1 MELTFTNQI
10 NETET
15 KRRWRRVFFALYTPV
30 YVRYAL
36 YAVMFCY
43 TGLLLFDLRY
53 FMIVLAAAYVVG
65 ILTWYPRIWKVYR
78 ETFRK
83 IGAFDHPTTV
93 RLADTFIEVTCGE
106 NTAKNEYGVFSGFVE
121 LNDVIALINQKSIAA
136 TFEKKDFAD
145 GGKEFVQCLRKCGV
159 KKIELWGFKRWGL
172 AFSPVAL
179 MALLGVAH
187 IVYIASAQN
196 RHWAYEYGCRTQCC
210 SNLKQMMCGLLI
222 YSDDLKKEGKVS
234 FPQLFTLDDVV
245 AAGLA
250 DESYGGCPRSCT
262 GFAYVPYS
270 RLLNKNASAAANT
283 PVLFDYV
290 IGCHRK
296 RKHSLWG
303 KDTPQT
309 LVAFEDGHV
318 SVEENLAS
326 FMDIYERYAPLMSK
340 EDANELRRFC
350 EDHDGLLQ

>member
-1 MELTFTNQI
+1 
-10 NETET
+10 
-15 KRRWRRVFFALYTPV
+15 
-30 YVRYAL
+30 
-36 YAVMFCY
+36 MFCCI
-43 TGLLLFDLRY
+43 GMLLFDLRY
-53 FMIVLAAAYVVG
+53 FMIVLAAAYVIG

-83 IGAFDHPTTV
+83 LGAFDHPVTV
-93 RLADTFIEVTCGE
+93 RLTDTFIEVTCGE

-121 LNDVIALINQKSIAA
+121 LKDIIALINQKSIAA
-136 TFEKKDFAD
+136 TFDKKDFAD
-145 GGKEFVQCLRKCGV
+145 GGKEFMQCLINSGV
-159 KKIELWGFKRWGL
+159 KKIELWGFKRCML
-172 AFSPVAL
+172 AFLPVAL

-187 IVYIASAQN
+187 IMHNANVQN
-196 RHWAYEYGCRTQCC
+196 QLWMYEKTCQTQCC

-234 FPQLFTLDDVV
+234 FPQLFTLDEVI

-250 DESYGGCPRSCT
+250 DESKSGCPKSCA
-262 GFAYVPYS
+262 GYAYVPYS
-270 RLLNKNASAAANT
+270 RLLDKNASAAANT

-296 RKHSLWG
+296 RKHLLWG
-303 KDTPQT
+303 KDTPLT

-318 SVEENLAS
+318 SIEENLAS
-326 FMDIYERYAPLMSK
+326 FMGIYEKYAPLMSK

-350 EDHDGLLQ
+350 EDQDGLLQ